1 MEDLKLPAGMYKLIP
16 SKSADG
22 WKLAVAK
29 QNEESSDAEHAQR
42 YLGSVAMKAAP
53 RDATSEQ
60 TNLGILVRSGGEGCT
75 GPSPRRD
82 IGELHFTYGSTD
94 VFVCLRPNQILEN
107 QEAEISGR

>member
-1 MEDLKLPAGMYKLIP
+1 MYRLIP

-29 QNEESSDAEHAQR
+29 ENGESSDAEHAQR

-60 TNLGILVRSGGEGCT
+60 TNLGISVRSAGERCP
-75 GPSPRRD
+75 GPSSRRD
-82 IGELHFTYGSTD
+82 IGELHFTYGSND
-94 VFVCLRPNQILEN
+94 LFVCLRPNQILQN
-107 QEAEISGR
+107 QEAEISER

>member
-1 MEDLKLPAGMYKLIP
+1 MEDLRLPAGMYELMP

-29 QNEESSDAEHAQR
+29 QSGESSDAEHPQR
-42 YLGSVAMKAAP
+42 YLGSVAMKDAP

-60 TNLGILVRSGGEGCT
+60 TNLGILVKRGSEGCSGST
-75 GPSPRRD
+75 PRRD

-94 VFVCLRPNQILEN
+94 LSVCLRTNQVLQT
-107 QEAEISGR
+107 QEAEISER